1 MPPVTPI
8 RDMVDRCLI
17 WESHADPEVHR
28 VSKPS
33 PDPIY
38 PAYVVGY
45 SDTGSGGNQAAVGSR
60 SARGLASM
68 VTDSRGYPGSD
79 TGSTCGGEVVT
90 ASGGGNT
97 ESSASGHRSWD
108 WKSCYGC
115 FSQDNSNRGS
125 HRGSH
130 RGSPLDSDPSDG
142 TEWCVSHVGSR
153 VMLRLGAQT

>member
-1 MPPVTPI
+1 MPLDRQHSQRQKWTVAASGRATPTRKFIELVNLVRI
-8 RDMVDRCLI
+8 RFIRLT
-17 WESHADPEVHR
+17 WW
-28 VSKPS
+28 
-33 PDPIY
+33 
-38 PAYVVGY
+38 
-45 SDTGSGGNQAAVGSR
+45 DTRIRGHQAAVGSR
-60 SARGLASM
+60 SARGLAST

-125 HRGSH
+125 HRGS
-130 RGSPLDSDPSDG
+130 PLDSDPSDGTG